1 MIYDLWNIYFSM
13 TMSQN
18 EGIEKDYNDKDT
30 QYQKSK
36 DMIF

>member
-18 EGIEKDYNDKDT
+18 EGIEKDYNDKDNT
-30 QYQKSK
+30 ISK
-36 DMIF
+36 K